1 MRPGSRGGV
10 PSFGQ
15 QESSSGAPPSTGMRP
30 GSGRK
35 PPSTAQRLR
44 TGVTPS
50 GPGTQAAQ
58 GFAINAA
65 INVMD
70 RPVTGQG
77 VMGMK
82 GMTSSGGRLVED
94 TSYYVGLLRKK
105 MNDIT
110 TETRKLKV
118 EIDQQAKDAAQ
129 YSQLEKRYETLIKNK
144 ENLEGQLA
152 DYNLALDKTR
162 SSTDPEDIKQMTLHL
177 AEKNRQTGQE
187 LDRIFILR
195 KQKEGEVLNC
205 EDQIQSYYKQ
215 IQSRINDLEPG
226 KLRAYNDLLAK
237 QKDLFEKIHMIEAKT
252 NEANV
257 KIRHYESENKTS
269 SFRKEYLSLEKAYQL
284 LKKDLDSLIEELEI
298 ASLDPKEAHSKF
310 VARVN
315 DFKNLTKNVEDK
327 ITLQKEEIQSLK
339 RTVEDLDNQ
348 ANNKNTA
355 DNSKEDEGDANKYE
369 LLQKR
374 DEEMTAFMD
383 KFDDNRNSVLEE
395 QQKAKD
401 VIVALLEHI
410 GRGIDEQS
418 NMVTPEQ
425 YGDMED
431 NKTFKEKNLATAQK
445 TMESLQVEKKK
456 RERELELLKSS
467 EPKLRQELQ
476 NVRESMLRMRTDM
489 DAFQDLDTVRVTF
502 NATKKQLAELK
513 QVYVKRR
520 DGMRQQV
527 QALSVEHE
535 SLKKT
540 LNSSDIARE
549 VDDTEKRLKHY
560 ERSIFEL
567 KEFVETRKRET
578 DFEIVKSSCLK
589 LLDNWNTTLIKRNQM
604 ITRNAQAKW

>member
-1 MRPGSRGGV
+1 
-10 PSFGQ
+10 
-15 QESSSGAPPSTGMRP
+15 
-30 GSGRK
+30 
-35 PPSTAQRLR
+35 
-44 TGVTPS
+44 
-50 GPGTQAAQ
+50 
-58 GFAINAA
+58 
-65 INVMD
+65 MD

-110 TETRKLKV
+110 TETRKLKG
-118 EIDQQAKDAAQ
+118 EIDQQAKDSAQ

-162 SSTDPEDIKQMTLHL
+162 SSTDPEDISQMSLHL

-195 KQKEGEVLNC
+195 KQKEGEVLSC
-205 EDQIQSYYKQ
+205 EDQIQSYYRQ

-226 KLRAYNDLLAK
+226 KLRAYNDLLAR
-237 QKDLFEKIHMIEAKT
+237 QKDLLEKIHMIEAKT
-252 NEANV
+252 NEANL

-269 SFRKEYLSLEKAYQL
+269 SFRKEYLSLEKTYQL
-284 LKKDLDSLIEELEI
+284 LKKDLDSVVEELEI
-298 ASLDPKEAHSKF
+298 ASLEPKEAHSKF

-315 DFKNLTKNVEDK
+315 EFKNLTKNLEDK
-327 ITLQKEEIQSLK
+327 ITMQKEEIQSLK
-339 RTVEDLDNQ
+339 RSVDDLDNQ
-348 ANNKNTA
+348 ANNKNVNSN
-355 DNSKEDEGDANKYE
+355 DNSKEDESDAKKYE

-401 VIVALLEHI
+401 VVVALLEHI

-467 EPKLRQELQ
+467 EPKLRQELS
-476 NVRESMLRMRTDM
+476 NVRESMLRMRADM
-489 DAFQDLDTVRVTF
+489 DAFQDLDSVRSTF

-513 QVYVKRR
+513 QVYTKRR

-527 QALSVEHE
+527 QTLSVEHE

-549 VDDTEKRLKHY
+549 IDDTEKRLKHY

-567 KEFVETRKRET
+567 KEFVETRRRET

-589 LLDNWNTTLIKRNQM
+589 LLDNWNSTLIKRNQM